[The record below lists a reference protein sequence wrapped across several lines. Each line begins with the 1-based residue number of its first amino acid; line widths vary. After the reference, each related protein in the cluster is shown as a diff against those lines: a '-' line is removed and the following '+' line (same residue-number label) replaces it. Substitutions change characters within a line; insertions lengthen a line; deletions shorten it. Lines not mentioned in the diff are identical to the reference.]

1 MRSGRYILG
10 RIQIAFDKLKEP
22 ASSHSHSHS
31 DDSGSGSEEDD
42 VIVLTDDEFDEKVM
56 NDEGPW
62 FIEFYAPWVMTSL
75 NEVRTLQESRSGMG
89 YPRN

>member
-1 MRSGRYILG
+1 M
-10 RIQIAFDKLKEP
+10 
-22 ASSHSHSHS
+22 
-31 DDSGSGSEEDD
+31 
-42 VIVLTDDEFDEKVM
+42 LTDDEFDEKVM